1 MQFHDGVPPSERPAA
16 DGSRTADLRA
26 QAMLDALGMLDE
38 VDAAQFDRAFREAPA
53 SVQAELRALQAD
65 VVADPAFLSDSDE
78 SPAADL
84 KVRTLARVMT
94 EVERQDADY
103 APIAHIGRT
112 ATRPGRRSVGSIDAN
127 DLVQQAMDLAVAR
140 ADVDRFASS
149 SRVWRAAAF
158 ALMAALVAALVFQ
171 VRTQSVATMIAEYA
185 LGNASPRQIFDTL
198 DHPGAQERLA
208 RAAFVR
214 GLSSAEGRSGGT
226 LTVAVDEQDGKVLA
240 LGIGLEANREYRLCV
255 RSSSGDLAVVGTFTA
270 RQATWA
276 AEFPL
281 GPAMVRD
288 LRSGSVE
295 LLDADGEVV
304 MRS

>member
-1 MQFHDGVPPSERPAA
+1 MQFHDGVPPSDRSAA
-16 DGSRTADLRA
+16 DGSRTPDLRA

-38 VDAAQFDRAFREAPA
+38 VDAAQFDRAFREAPP
-53 SVQAELRALQAD
+53 SVQSELRALQAE
-65 VVADPAFLSDSDE
+65 VAADPAFLSSSDE
-78 SPAADL
+78 APAADL

-94 EVERQDADY
+94 EVDRQESDF

-112 ATRPGRRSVGSIDAN
+112 ATRGARRSVGSIDAN

-140 ADVDRFASS
+140 ADADRFASS

-198 DHPGAQERLA
+198 DHPGAQERFA

-214 GLSSAEGRSGGT
+214 GLSSVEGRSGGT
-226 LTVAVDEQDGKVLA
+226 LTIAVDEQDGKVLA
-240 LGIGLEANREYRLCV
+240 FGIGLDANRQYRLAI
-255 RSSSGDLAVVGTFTA
+255 RAPSGATTVVGSFTA
-270 RQATWA
+270 RQSTWA

-281 GPAMVRD
+281 DAAMVRD
-288 LRSGSVE
+288 LRSGSIE
-295 LLDADGEVV
+295 LLDADGAVV